1 MDPRHPGQRGLT
13 LEKSVFQIFAF
24 SIVIQAMRDYQ
35 TAFQALK
42 KNPNNKAAQSNLDEV
57 MTFFNSKWYRCLTDI
72 PGEVLMQMVEDK
84 KGPIKIYQIA
94 KGEL

>member
-1 MDPRHPGQRGLT
+1 MDNRI
-13 LEKSVFQIFAF
+13 FQIFAF

>member
-1 MDPRHPGQRGLT
+1 
-13 LEKSVFQIFAF
+13 
-24 SIVIQAMRDYQ
+24 MRDYQ

-57 MTFFNSKWYRCLTDI
+57 MTFLNSKWYRCLTDI
-72 PGEVLMQMVEDK
+72 PGEVLMQMVENK

>member
-1 MDPRHPGQRGLT
+1 MD
-13 LEKSVFQIFAF
+13 KSIFQIFAF

-35 TAFQALK
+35 TAFLALK

-72 PGEVLMQMVEDK
+72 PCEVLMQMVENK
-84 KGPIKIYQIA
+84 KGYIKIYQIA